1 MKKEVSYYYL
11 NDELPQLGIAHH
23 LWGRILEFKR
33 EYCQSIETDS
43 YKGKFL
49 YFLYY
54 MVENNL
60 LFEKSSWS
68 SYMNTIEKYDFI
80 ISLCLRGIDYYDEM
94 KKDYEQ
100 RNFEYLSEDERVK
113 LRYILSNKDYYGF
126 LVFGPKTP
134 NFKQLVLQTLISNLI
149 DSNLDCYIE
158 VIKKCLNQLE
168 YNEDSNLRHLKDI
181 KADSKKYNDIIELYI
196 KMEED
201 YLDFNHLNNVEE
213 ELIVYEEIIDSGTT
227 NGKNYNNSKVYKI
240 RATSKYYYEQS
251 LVFLKI
257 KSFLLKYNIIDKYQL
272 FVDFIDFYLNRCFKE
287 IGLKD
292 ILIYQIKVMN
302 DYLDNNYIVPKKDWD
317 DKVKYIN
324 ELDCNR
330 EKILEISKKL
340 FSDLNIN
347 DILEDLSKIDTN
359 SYNSFISSIYI
370 YNVFTISVSDIKN
383 YNMPCSAI
391 CVAVEGVVKK
401 IFYNGLRESNEF
413 KNYLIENVDRRKREI
428 TLGKLGCNKNN
439 GDLLDEESTSFT
451 LGVLPKIVSNCPD
464 DCISRIKNIFNL
476 TPQFELDQLLQD
488 IENLK
493 NDYRDKCAHPGE
505 WFDLE
510 SAKTCFETILKPSS
524 EILVKLIY
532 IYKKWK
538 NID

>member
-1 MKKEVSYYYL
+1 MKKEISDYYL
-11 NDELPQLGIAHH
+11 NNELPQLGIAHH
-23 LWGRILEFKR
+23 LWGKILEFKR
-33 EYCQSIETDS
+33 EYCESIETDS

-54 MVENNL
+54 LVENNL

-68 SYMNTIEKYDFI
+68 SYMNTIERYDFI

-94 KKDYEQ
+94 KRDYEQ

-113 LRYILSNKDYYGF
+113 LRYILSHKDYYGF
-126 LVFGPKTP
+126 LVFGPKPP

-149 DSNLDCYIE
+149 DSNLDYYME
-158 VIKKCLNQLE
+158 VIKKCLNQLK
-168 YNEDSNLRHLKDI
+168 YNEDSNLRHLNDI
-181 KADSKKYNDIIELYI
+181 KADSEKYKDIIKLYI
-196 KMEED
+196 KTEED
-201 YLDFNHLNNVEE
+201 YLDFKYLNNVEE
-213 ELIVYEEIIDSGTT
+213 ELIVYEEIVDSGTT

-251 LVFLKI
+251 LVFLKM
-257 KSFLLKYNIIDKYQL
+257 KSFLLKYDIIDKYQL

-292 ILIYQIKVMN
+292 KLIYQIKVMN
-302 DYLDNNYIVPKKDWD
+302 DYLDNNYIIPKKDWD

-330 EKILEISKKL
+330 EKILENSKKI

-347 DILEDLSKIDTN
+347 DILVDLSKIDEN
-359 SYNSFISSIYI
+359 SYKSFISSVYMYI
-370 YNVFTISVSDIKN
+370 VFKTNESNFNN

-413 KNYLIENVDRRKREI
+413 KNYLIENVDRGKREI
-428 TLGKLGCNKNN
+428 SLVKLGCNKNN

-464 DCISRIKNIFNL
+464 CIGVIKNIFNL
-476 TPQFELDQLLQD
+476 APEFELDKLLQD
-488 IENLK
+488 IEELK
-493 NDYRDKCAHPGE
+493 NKYRDKCAHPGE
-505 WFDLE
+505 WFDLK
-510 SAKTCFETILKPSS
+510 SAKACFKTILKPSS